1 MSAIGTKMK
10 SCAVAMLVIG
20 GTLQTSALPSRLAM
34 PSDIRFEGIET
45 GNPHSTSVEIANHA
59 KFAVAIS
66 RVVPC
71 CGAEA
76 SIAPMRIEPGGTA
89 TLTGRL
95 SSMQI
100 PSEQSNNPDN
110 QKIRRFFWNYLPGSD
125 LKSSLAYPNG
135 LTAYWTYDAN
145 NQLLQVCNATSTN
158 TISQYDYTYDAA
170 GRRVACGKSGSAFA
184 QNDIVDYGYNNRSEL
199 TNAVAAIDADYRYSY
214 AFDDIGN
221 RETSFERGTNSVYTA
236 NQLNQYT
243 EIFDSA
249 LSASPRETFT
259 PTYDDDGNQTLVKT
273 ATGIWHVTYNGENRP
288 VLWEN
293 VSTTS
298 PTPNSSTPTLISMSY
313 DRMGRRVTKNNRRFV
328 YVGYLQI
335 ADNSGNVY
343 IWDPMENVATRPIVW
358 KHGNYVM
365 YYNHDGNKNVS
376 EVIAFDGALDAHYEY
391 APFGV
396 VAAQSGTFAAL
407 NPWRFSSEFAEDDTA
422 TVYYNYRHYEPV
434 MGRWLS
440 RDVLNEMGCIYAYLW
455 NKACLDFDILGNSP
469 WDDFIKSLSSL
480 IKAWNAVKS
489 AYDAYSKCV
498 ETTMDWMTN
507 FQSKQLNVVNDK
519 MIHCWAS
526 CAIGEDCGSKFAIF
540 AGIVKEFGDILGAM
554 ENWFLSVVQSL
565 PWGAGTFIIGGT
577 DVSQLLDSYE
587 EIVSAS
593 EEYIKD
599 LEDSSFDEDA
609 DMWGVECFKNGE
621 DCECCC
627 GSRYS
632 RHY

>member
-1 MSAIGTKMK
+1 MK

-110 QKIRRFFWNYLPGSD
+110 QTIRRFFWNYLPGSD

-221 RETSFERGTNSVYTA
+221 RETSSERVTNFVYAA

-293 VSTTS
+293 VSTNS

-313 DRMGRRVTKNNRRFV
+313 DRMGRRVAKNAQRFV
-328 YVGYLQI
+328 YDGYLQI
-335 ADNSGNVY
+335 ADNNGNAY
-343 IWDPMENVATRPIVW
+343 IWDPSAIVATRPLVRFILSSL
-358 KHGNYVM
+358 GERE
-365 YYNHDGNKNVS
+365 YYTHDGSKNVS
-376 EVIAFDGALDAHYEY
+376 DIISLDGEIIAAYEY
-391 APFGV
+391 APFGAV
-396 VAAQSGTFAAL
+396 TAL
-407 NPWRFSSEFAEDDTA
+407 HGVSATHNPWRFSSEYAEDDTS
-422 TVYYNYRHYEPV
+422 TVYYNYRHYGILD
-434 MGRWLS
+434 GRWIG
-440 RDVLNEMGCIYAYLW
+440 RDVEGESGGLGLYTFVGNNFVETDY
-455 NKACLDFDILGNSP
+455 LGNMGIPGGCNVAVVMLIDAYMKMRKANTRGADKWFHCMGMCRASYFCP
-469 WDDFIKSLSSL
+469 SVRAMAILRELFDHAKRLWQERENTNEEILEAMIEQFKDSLSDME
-480 IKAWNAVKS
+480 AN
-489 AYDAYSKCV
+489 
-498 ETTMDWMTN
+498 ETG
-507 FQSKQLNVVNDK
+507 
-519 MIHCWAS
+519 IS
-526 CAIGEDCGSKFAIF
+526 CPFWRGCK
-540 AGIVKEFGDILGAM
+540 
-554 ENWFLSVVQSL
+554 
-565 PWGAGTFIIGGT
+565 
-577 DVSQLLDSYE
+577 
-587 EIVSAS
+587 
-593 EEYIKD
+593 
-599 LEDSSFDEDA
+599 
-609 DMWGVECFKNGE
+609 
-621 DCECCC
+621 CCC
-627 GSRYS
+627 EKYLKQAPSIMPNDWF
-632 RHY
+632 